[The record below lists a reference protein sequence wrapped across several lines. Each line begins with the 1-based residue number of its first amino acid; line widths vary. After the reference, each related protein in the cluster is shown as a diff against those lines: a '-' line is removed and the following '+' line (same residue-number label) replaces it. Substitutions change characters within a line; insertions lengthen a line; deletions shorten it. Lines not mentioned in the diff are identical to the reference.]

1 MHNNNNNESSS
12 VHVSIYLQYLSFI
25 AHDQPDQQEPN
36 YFYLT
41 GQRKTVTKILVR
53 FIYIQNSRVKTTS
66 LFQVSVCETQLEF
79 AFLLLLLAKKAQ
91 SLFHAISKRTIM
103 MWCGALNEETTRTKG
118 TNVLTLLWY
127 GTINANCK
135 HCVRST
141 ADGRIGPA
149 ALRGHLHVEAK
160 EKKV

>member
-1 MHNNNNNESSS
+1 MYLSIY
-12 VHVSIYLQYLSFI
+12 SIYLLSHTTNQTNKSI
-25 AHDQPDQQEPN
+25 IMIIIWQDN
-36 YFYLT
+36 VKLLL
-41 GQRKTVTKILVR
+41 KILVR